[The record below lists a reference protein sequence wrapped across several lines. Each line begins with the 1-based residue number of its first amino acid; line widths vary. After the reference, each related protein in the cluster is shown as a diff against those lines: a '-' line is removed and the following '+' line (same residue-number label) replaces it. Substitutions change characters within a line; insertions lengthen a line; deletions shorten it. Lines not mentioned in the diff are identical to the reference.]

1 MFANPF
7 VIATVI
13 SLVARDSFAI
23 DCNPNTVVNAKE
35 CQEAISQIVY
45 NHATL
50 SPLSKHFVYVS
61 GNCSIN
67 VANPKGAITNI
78 TQIESGFNQIL
89 QRCKPGTG
97 GGNLPANQT
106 IFLNIGYRST
116 APYAPYQSDFP
127 SRKET
132 CGLNTNAPNTH
143 KDDCWKAYKS
153 VHYGVE
159 GKFLDAKYQET
170 SKVTTTYQSCTMS
183 IETSDGSNI
192 SAISEHVQPVFEKLL
207 SKCNGKSGV
216 VSMSEGAQGPNGRLF
231 LKTRSSVPCGIN
243 DPTKQTCY

>member
-116 APYAPYQSDFP
+116 AP
-127 SRKET
+127 
-132 CGLNTNAPNTH
+132 
-143 KDDCWKAYKS
+143 AYKS